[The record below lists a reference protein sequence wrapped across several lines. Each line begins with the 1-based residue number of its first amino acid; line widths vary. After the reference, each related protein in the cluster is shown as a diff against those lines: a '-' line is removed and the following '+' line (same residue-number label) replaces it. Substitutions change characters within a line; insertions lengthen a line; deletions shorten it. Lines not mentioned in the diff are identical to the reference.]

1 MERSYL
7 GANRRKSQRLKI
19 NLAAWYRV
27 VGPIT
32 RSKETEVEMLDLS
45 QGGMAFLTKD
55 NIPAR
60 STLLIKFVLFKVD
73 KKGYLKLHGPVK
85 LAGEVCS
92 SKAFQNKQ
100 RRLGVSFK
108 EVCLDDKFQ
117 IKDFVDSTRIKL
129 KS

>member
-1 MERSYL
+1 MARNILME
-7 GANRRKSQRLKI
+7 NRRKSERLKI

-32 RSKETEVEMLDLS
+32 RNKETEVEMLDLS
-45 QGGMAFLTKD
+45 QGGMAFFTKD

-60 STLLIKFVLFKVD
+60 STLLIKFVLFKVE
-73 KKGYLKLHGPVK
+73 KNGYLKLHGPVK

-92 SKAFQNKQ
+92 STISANKQ

-117 IKDFVDSTRIKL
+117 IKNFVDATRVKL

>member
-1 MERSYL
+1 MARNLLLE
-7 GANRRKSQRLKI
+7 NRRKSERLKI

-32 RSKETEVEMLDLS
+32 RNRETEVEMLDLS
-45 QGGMAFLTKD
+45 QGGMAFFTKD

-60 STLLIKFVLFKVD
+60 STLLIKFVLFKVE
-73 KKGYLKLHGPVK
+73 KNGYLKLHGPVK
-85 LAGEVCS
+85 LAGEVRS
-92 SKAFQNKQ
+92 SSLAANKQ

-117 IKDFVDSTRIKL
+117 IKDFVDSTRKIKA
-129 KS
+129 